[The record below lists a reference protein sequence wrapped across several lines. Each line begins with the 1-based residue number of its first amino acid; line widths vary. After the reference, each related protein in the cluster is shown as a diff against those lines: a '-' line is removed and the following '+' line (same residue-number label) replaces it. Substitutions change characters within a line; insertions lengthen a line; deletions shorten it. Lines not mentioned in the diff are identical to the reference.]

1 MGHSADRSC
10 GIDWSNGNLQK
21 DDEKEREIDM
31 LFSSIVFLF
40 YFFPIV
46 FLLYYMFSF
55 SRWLQNV
62 LLLIASLVFY
72 AWGEPVNV
80 LLMIGSILFNSAM
93 GYAVQKC
100 KGRGKEVYL
109 WLAVAANIAV
119 LFGFKYLTFVLKS
132 FGAFESGLVPEFE
145 IALPIGISFFTFQA
159 LSYVVD
165 VYRGTTKAENPF
177 FVGLYIAFFPQL
189 IAGPIIQY
197 NTVADQIRNR
207 KESFNKIAVGLCR
220 FTTGLGKKVLLSNC
234 FAAVAD
240 NVFQW
245 SAIGTDRMQ
254 IPVMLAW
261 LGSIAYSLQ
270 IYYDFSAY
278 SDMAIGL
285 GLCFGFKFGE
295 NFNYPYIATSVSD
308 FWKRWHIS
316 LTEWFREYIYFPLGG
331 SRVNNQDFM
340 VRNMLIVWLFTGI
353 WHGANWTF
361 IFWGLYYFVFQL
373 AERFFGYPAKMKS
386 EFWKHFYALM
396 VVNAGWVVF
405 RANDLY
411 QAGRFFMNMLG
422 VNRNGFYS
430 ELAVMLLQENWVFFV
445 LGILFSMPVARK
457 MNEMLYKNPKS
468 AVNRIYT
475 VLYPV
480 GLLLILIVSVSYLA
494 SGTYNPF
501 IYFNF

>member
-1 MGHSADRSC
+1 
-10 GIDWSNGNLQK
+10 
-21 DDEKEREIDM
+21 M
-31 LFSSIVFLF
+31 LFSSVVFLF

-46 FLLYYMFSF
+46 FLLYYILSF
-55 SRWLQNV
+55 SRMLQNV
-62 LLLIASLVFY
+62 LLLVASLAFY
-72 AWGEPVNV
+72 AWGEPIYVF
-80 LLMIGSILFNSAM
+80 LMIYSILINSLI
-93 GYAVQKC
+93 GYGVENTEGIYK
-100 KGRGKEVYL
+100 KFLL
-109 WLAVAANIAV
+109 WFSVVINVAA
-119 LFGFKYLTFVLKS
+119 LFIFKYLSFVLDS
-132 FGAFESGLVPEFE
+132 FGLFDSGVLPRFELP
-145 IALPIGISFFTFQA
+145 LPIGISFFTFQA

-177 FVGLYIAFFPQL
+177 YVGLYIAFFPQL

-207 KESFNKIAVGLCR
+207 KESFDKIALGLCR

-234 FAAVAD
+234 FAAIAD

-245 SAIGTDRMQ
+245 SAIGTDRMPV
-254 IPVMLAW
+254 PVMLAW
-261 LGSIAYSLQ
+261 LGSISYTLQ
-270 IYYDFSAY
+270 IYFDFSAY

-316 LTEWFREYIYFPLGG
+316 LTDWFREYVYFPLGG
-331 SRVNNQDFM
+331 SRVNNQDYM
-340 VRNMLIVWLFTGI
+340 VRNIFIVWLLTGI

-373 AERFFGYPAKMKS
+373 AERFFEYPKKMKS
-386 EFWKHFYALM
+386 SFIKHFYTLM
-396 VVNAGWVVF
+396 VVNAAWVVF

-422 VNRNGFYS
+422 VNNNGFYS
-430 ELAVMLLQENWVFFV
+430 ELAVMLIRENWVFIV
-445 LGILFSMPVARK
+445 LGILFSTPIARN
-457 MNEMLYKNPKS
+457 MNNILYKKPNS
-468 AVNRIYT
+468 AVNMVYTIIY
-475 VLYPV
+475 PI
-480 GLLLILIVSVSYLA
+480 GMLLLLIVSVSYLA